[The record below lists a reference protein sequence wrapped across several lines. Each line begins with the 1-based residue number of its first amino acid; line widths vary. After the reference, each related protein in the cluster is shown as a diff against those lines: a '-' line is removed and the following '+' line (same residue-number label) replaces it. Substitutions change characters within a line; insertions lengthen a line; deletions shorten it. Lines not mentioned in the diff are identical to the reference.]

1 MNDLRSIDISID
13 TASWGGKPVPP
24 LVTALGALNP
34 MNVSVAAALLHTA
47 LVTRPPRATGFSLS
61 DTWAFMR
68 YRPAI
73 DNGPRLRLRE
83 EWGEI
88 DPHQKT
94 ILSDDLG
101 MGFTTYLFSLHLDFR
116 SYADTVRYV
125 RVVNPAG
132 YELLRRSRN
141 GQYKSPD
148 FVALDG
154 AGRVNVVE
162 CKGTQT
168 SRDTLLTA
176 VGKGISQKRNFG
188 ARAGYSFALALSAGL
203 FIPQFNNSEDALI
216 HVCDPS
222 KKKLESIL
230 SQVPADLIESG
241 VVQIDLA
248 KHFALMGMF
257 SIAARLDSFNPQ
269 EERTVGDVDR
279 AEAEFRL
286 EGTDTLSFAT
296 GYTVPPDALAVN
308 GEPVRGIVFRISCP
322 LTLYSRLVGSN
333 NLRRELHSL
342 AQDVKARRWIMDEG
356 ERGARLMTPLGFTLS
371 LDYVRSEVDMTRGS
385 EVRDLGERG

>member
-1 MNDLRSIDISID
+1 
-13 TASWGGKPVPP
+13 
-24 LVTALGALNP
+24 
-34 MNVSVAAALLHTA
+34 
-47 LVTRPPRATGFSLS
+47 
-61 DTWAFMR
+61 MR

-73 DNGPRLRLRE
+73 DGGPRLRLRE

-132 YELLRRSRN
+132 YELLSRSRN

-162 CKGTQT
+162 CKGTQA

-176 VGKGISQKRNFG
+176 VGKGIPQKRNFG
-188 ARAGYSFALALSAGL
+188 ARAGYSFELALAAGL
-203 FIPQFNNSEDALI
+203 FIPQFNNSEDSLI

-222 KKKLESIL
+222 KKKLESLL

-257 SIAARLDSFNPQ
+257 SIAARLDSFDPQ
-269 EERTVGDVDR
+269 KEQTVGDVDR

-286 EGTDTLSFAT
+286 ESSDTLSFVT
-296 GYTVPPDALAVN
+296 GYTVPLDALVVN
-308 GEPVRGIVFRISCP
+308 GEPVRGIVFRIRCP
-322 LTLYSRLVGSN
+322 LTLYSRLVESN

-342 AQDVKARRWIMDEG
+342 AQEVKARKWIVDEG
-356 ERGARLMTPLGFTLS
+356 ERGASLMTPLGFTLS
-371 LDYVRSEVDMTRGS
+371 LDYVRSEVDMTRGN